1 MWTRYNM
8 YNVIHLPIF
17 RRGIPPRLPWD
28 AHNDNNRLRHHKN
41 PQVLVC
47 GRMVQEA
54 AQPPGTHRTN
64 TARMAFGQMAP
75 GALFV
80 DPGGLTMAIGASI
93 LFMFGGGRTRSP
105 DLGRQMNLAVAL
117 WPVQVAVPCNR
128 WRTRDLGHHGN
139 GRNCGRDCMLM
150 NDELVQ

>member
-1 MWTRYNM
+1 
-8 YNVIHLPIF
+8 
-17 RRGIPPRLPWD
+17 
-28 AHNDNNRLRHHKN
+28 
-41 PQVLVC
+41 
-47 GRMVQEA
+47 MVQEA

-117 WPVQVAVPCNR
+117 
-128 WRTRDLGHHGN
+128 
-139 GRNCGRDCMLM
+139 
-150 NDELVQ
+150 